1 MKKYPTKQSKKRVS
15 SPSNTPK
22 RSRRLLPGS
31 FMMNVRSDDIAAE
44 SGPDS
49 TLVQLDN
56 CETSPSVTNDIL
68 LHDEKFRNRTGIRLV
83 AFGRFERRFARLQ
96 WASQARPPVSW
107 PTRDVRFANGG
118 LPPNQD
124 TNPLP
129 ADSCFPRIHCLTC
142 RRREKDR
149 APGNHPQGDLSL
161 VALLALSAPSQ
172 SQRHP
177 HRF

>member
-56 CETSPSVTNDIL
+56 GETSPSVTNDIL

-83 AFGRFERRFARLQ
+83 GFCRFNLAV
-96 WASQARPPVSW
+96 ASLVG
-107 PTRDVRFANGG
+107 NG
-118 LPPNQD
+118 LPQ
-124 TNPLP
+124 P
-129 ADSCFPRIHCLTC
+129 ATS
-142 RRREKDR
+142 
-149 APGNHPQGDLSL
+149 
-161 VALLALSAPSQ
+161 
-172 SQRHP
+172 
-177 HRF
+177 